1 VLAGDGWLHEVKFD
15 GLPLLC
21 WSASGARLSLSE
33 AFEDG
38 MASLRVAEQCGLEG
52 VVSKRRDTTL
62 PIGRVAA
69 AALKASADLSGNV
82 RPNSFRVDESTAK
95 RAAKSIVVFYE
106 AYLRRSAD

>member
-1 VLAGDGWLHEVKFD
+1 
-15 GLPLLC
+15 
-21 WSASGARLSLSE
+21 
-33 AFEDG
+33 

-82 RPNSFRVDESTAK
+82 RPNSFRVDASTVARCQIDRRVLRGLSETIGRLSTGAPRES
-95 RAAKSIVVFYE
+95 
-106 AYLRRSAD
+106 RSRVETV

>member
-52 VVSKRRDTTL
+52 VVSKRRDTPYRSGEWL
-62 PIGRVAA
+62 LQRCRLAPI
-69 AALKASADLSGNV
+69 
-82 RPNSFRVDESTAK
+82 
-95 RAAKSIVVFYE
+95 
-106 AYLRRSAD
+106 